1 MKEGKKI
8 AINYSQSDEDL
19 SLNMMNNNYQYTI
32 MKF

>member
-1 MKEGKKI
+1 MKEGQKI

-19 SLNMMNNNYQYTI
+19 SLNMMNNNYQYAI